1 MKYKKLKLVT
11 RILAI
16 ITICLISF
24 VGIYNQKL
32 NKMENVVKDYEKS
45 KDLTGYREITF
56 DVSDATKVLDESG
69 NVVGNTDSIDD
80 STIESNNYTKS
91 EEKVNS
97 DDVLTEENFDKVQK
111 IFEKRLAG
119 LGVEDYNISVDKQS

>member
-11 RILAI
+11 KILAI

-32 NKMENVVKDYEKS
+32 NKMENVVKDYAKS

-56 DVSDATKVLDESG
+56 DVSNATKVLDESG

-80 STIESNNYTKS
+80 STIERNKYTKS

-97 DDVLTEENFDKVQK
+97 DDILNEENFDKVQK
-111 IFEKRLAG
+111 IFEFV
-119 LGVEDYNISVDKQS
+119 GVT